1 MDKKRFFELIMDVC
15 DWDQSGDDDM
25 VIAPLVRYLSNLS
38 DEEIFAFD
46 DIMAE
51 LLYDLDTKKNFKR
64 ACKYYD
70 HSDDS
75 FLYSRCTALV
85 NGEEYYE
92 KVKAGKNNKNW
103 TMEFEAILSV
113 PMLAWGRKHN
123 KDCGD
128 YPHLSA
134 KSIETGSNVDE
145 WK

>member
-1 MDKKRFFELIMDVC
+1 MDKRRFFELIMDVC
-15 DWDQSGDDDM
+15 DWEQSGDDR
-25 VIAPLVRYLSNLS
+25 ILAPLVSYLSELP
-38 DEEIFAFD
+38 DDEIFAFD
-46 DIMAE
+46 DIMTE

-75 FLYSRCTALV
+75 FLYSRCVALV

-92 KVKAGKNNKNW
+92 KAKAGKNNKMW

-123 KDCGD
+123 EDCGE
-128 YPHLSA
+128 YPHLPA
-134 KSIETGSNVDE
+134 KSVETGSNTDE

>member
-1 MDKKRFFELIMDVC
+1 
-15 DWDQSGDDDM
+15 
-25 VIAPLVRYLSNLS
+25 
-38 DEEIFAFD
+38 
-46 DIMAE
+46 MAE
-51 LLYDLDTKKNFKR
+51 LLYDLDTKKNFNR

-75 FLYSRCTALV
+75 FLYSRCAALV

-113 PMLAWGRKHN
+113 PMLAWGKKN
-123 KDCGD
+123 GIDCRD
-128 YPHLSA
+128 YPHLPA
-134 KSIETGSNVDE
+134 KSVETGSNADE

>member
-1 MDKKRFFELIMDVC
+1 MAVC
-15 DWDQSGDDDM
+15 DWNQSGDDDM
-25 VIAPLVRYLSNLS
+25 VIAPLVNYLADLS
-38 DEEIFAFD
+38 DEELFAFD

-51 LLYDLDTKKNFKR
+51 LLYDLDTKKNFKSS
-64 ACKYYD
+64 CKYYD

-75 FLYSRCTALV
+75 FLYSRCAALV

-113 PMLAWGRKHN
+113 PMLAWSRKHG

-128 YPHLSA
+128 YPHLPA
-134 KSIETGSNVDE
+134 KSVETGSNADA

>member
-15 DWDQSGDDDM
+15 DWEKSGDDDM
-25 VIAPLVRYLSNLS
+25 VIAPLVNYLSSYS

-51 LLYDLDTKKNFKR
+51 LLYDLDTKKSFKR

-75 FLYSRCTALV
+75 FLYSRCAALV
-85 NGEEYYE
+85 NGEECYK
-92 KVKAGKNNKNW
+92 KVKAGKNNKIW

-113 PMLAWGRKHN
+113 PMLSWSKKNN
-123 KDCGD
+123 KDPED
-128 YPHLSA
+128 YPHLTA
-134 KSIETGSNVDE
+134 KSIETGSNADE